1 MVVNGATNPGMVV
14 WSQSVAV
21 VPHADYE
28 FSYWVQTVV
37 KNNDPNPA
45 QLQLYINGVAVGS
58 IFTANP
64 TTAVWKQFVFN
75 TNAGSNTTLN
85 IEIVNQNTIAGGND
99 FALDDIVLHQIAT
112 VSGSTNVTVSTYQPV
127 SVSVSYSPS
136 VVYSNTPVTFTATPT
151 NGGSAPVY
159 EWSVNGAVVGTNSAT
174 YTYTPTDRDVVSCK
188 LTSSYPCATG
198 NPASA
203 SVTMSVLNQYNFWM
217 GTATSTD
224 WGTASNWTGGYVP
237 LAGSNVEYATV
248 ANYGT
253 AAVNDLQLDQDRV
266 IGSLINATNKKLII
280 PAGKALTVNNTITIS
295 DSQNP
300 NLILIKSGGNSSTA
314 QGTLIFHNDADH
326 PVYGTVEMYSKA
338 YINATGETNNKFF
351 WQYFGLPLRSL
362 RADPSFYGA
371 YVRRWDE
378 KGTTIQ
384 NHWVQ
389 LGNSDV
395 VQSFL
400 GYEICQSAA
409 KTYNLQ
415 GILEN
420 RDFRSGELAYTG
432 SALYPGQHI
441 FGNSYAAA
449 IDITQ
454 ITFGSNMEATVYL
467 YNTGSYN
474 NWETNKGDSIY
485 SSGSTA
491 AGTYAAIPK
500 NLAGQGEIQGQIPSM
515 QGFLVKAKSN
525 ATGNTISIPYS
536 SVAVKNTTLQRA
548 KAANE
553 NDSDEKQYLRIDLK
567 TDSVIVDRM
576 WIFNEESCT
585 RSFDNGW
592 DGPKMLP
599 ANGIPAL
606 CAMEEDGIY
615 QVNSVN
621 DLNNSR
627 LGFQKG
633 NATNYSL
640 EFYSENL
647 GLRYSSVYLLD
658 EIENKVVD
666 ISNAKG
672 TIYSFSPTSAE
683 SLQERFRIVTYS
695 SGNEEP
701 GTESQ
706 IKIFSSKG
714 HILVDNKSSSN
725 GEAMVYE
732 ISGRKVKQKKFFGQS
747 ITIIDNL
754 PSGTYIVR
762 GTSPKETVATCI
774 VVP

>member
-1 MVVNGATNPGMVV
+1 
-14 WSQSVAV
+14 
-21 VPHADYE
+21 
-28 FSYWVQTVV
+28 
-37 KNNDPNPA
+37 
-45 QLQLYINGVAVGS
+45 
-58 IFTANP
+58 
-64 TTAVWKQFVFN
+64 
-75 TNAGSNTTLN
+75 
-85 IEIVNQNTIAGGND
+85 
-99 FALDDIVLHQIAT
+99 
-112 VSGSTNVTVSTYQPV
+112 
-127 SVSVSYSPS
+127 
-136 VVYSNTPVTFTATPT
+136 
-151 NGGSAPVY
+151 
-159 EWSVNGAVVGTNSAT
+159 
-174 YTYTPTDRDVVSCK
+174 
-188 LTSSYPCATG
+188 
-198 NPASA
+198 
-203 SVTMSVLNQYNFWM
+203 
-217 GTATSTD
+217 
-224 WGTASNWTGGYVP
+224 
-237 LAGSNVEYATV
+237 
-248 ANYGT
+248 
-253 AAVNDLQLDQDRV
+253 
-266 IGSLINATNKKLII
+266 
-280 PAGKALTVNNTITIS
+280 
-295 DSQNP
+295 
-300 NLILIKSGGNSSTA
+300 
-314 QGTLIFHNDADH
+314 
-326 PVYGTVEMYSKA
+326 
-338 YINATGETNNKFF
+338 
-351 WQYFGLPLRSL
+351 
-362 RADPSFYGA
+362 
-371 YVRRWDE
+371 
-378 KGTTIQ
+378 
-384 NHWVQ
+384 
-389 LGNSDV
+389 
-395 VQSFL
+395 
-400 GYEICQSAA
+400 
-409 KTYNLQ
+409 
-415 GILEN
+415 
-420 RDFRSGELAYTG
+420 
-432 SALYPGQHI
+432 
-441 FGNSYAAA
+441 
-449 IDITQ
+449 
-454 ITFGSNMEATVYL
+454 
-467 YNTGSYN
+467 
-474 NWETNKGDSIY
+474 
-485 SSGSTA
+485 
-491 AGTYAAIPK
+491 
-500 NLAGQGEIQGQIPSM
+500 
-515 QGFLVKAKSN
+515 LVKAISN
-525 ATGNTISIPYS
+525 ATGNTLSIPYS
-536 SVAVKNTTLQRA
+536 AVAVKNTTLQRA

-576 WIFNEESCT
+576 WIFNEANCT

-599 ANGIPAL
+599 ASGIPAL